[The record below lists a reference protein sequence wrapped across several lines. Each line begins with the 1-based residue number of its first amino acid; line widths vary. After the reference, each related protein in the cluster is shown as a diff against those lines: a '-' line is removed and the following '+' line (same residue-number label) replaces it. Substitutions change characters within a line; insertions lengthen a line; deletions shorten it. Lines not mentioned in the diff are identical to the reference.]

1 MKRLILFTALLLAI
15 FFLLPLVAEQMESND
30 LETNVAEPNIIGTG
44 KPTAEMRLLAL
55 EKRVDVLEQRVNQ
68 LERPRAKQSAVE
80 LPADPDK
87 DKLRKDRLNKQ
98 IQEARDAIEIAEAEI
113 DSLPGVPSLVDVP
126 IRYWLSWL
134 DDPHNRRRVQ
144 KMLEDRDCDDFEDML
159 EIVKRKRKL
168 LSGEEDNYLRIA
180 RYAEKNP
187 DLGIDVVNAKRDVAR
202 CQNSKKETDLL
213 MERVQQLVW
222 DCNRKGGTEK
232 YKGHSEKVH
241 SY

>member
-1 MKRLILFTALLLAI
+1 MKRLILFTAFLLAI
-15 FFLLPLVAEQMESND
+15 FFFLPLVAEQMESND
-30 LETNVAEPNIIGTG
+30 LETNVAESDIAETNST
-44 KPTAEMRLLAL
+44 TTEMRLLAL
-55 EKRVDVLEQRVNQ
+55 EERVDALEQRVNQ
-68 LERPRAKQSAVE
+68 LEGPRARRPAPE

-87 DKLRKDRLNKQ
+87 DGLRKDRLNKQ

-126 IRYWLSWL
+126 IRYWLNWL
-134 DDPHNRRRVQ
+134 DDPYNRRRIR
-144 KMLEDRDCDDFEDML
+144 KMIEDRDCKDFEDML

-168 LSGEEDNYLRIA
+168 LTIEEENYLKIA

-187 DLGIDVVNAKRDVAR
+187 DLGIDVVNAKKDVAR

-222 DCNRKGGTEK
+222 DCYRKGGTEK
-232 YKGHSEKVH
+232 YKGHSEKAH